1 MPDMEGEESQGD
13 SPRQDGHRQRSRLP
27 SGSART
33 ADDYLETLRELLE
46 PISKAVGSRSEIV
59 LHDFRQP
66 EHSIVAIAG
75 DVTGRRPGGSVTQI
89 GLAIIRA
96 GDDAQDEYHYTT
108 QAPNGR
114 ILKSSTVPLRDA
126 DGHVFGALCVN
137 VDVTEMWMMS
147 RAIEEMIGADT
158 QAPQPVTFVD
168 DIDRVIGEVLQEE
181 TEMLGR
187 PLTGLAKPERLQ
199 LLKALDYRGV
209 FSLQRSVPQVAQHL
223 SLSRATLYNDLREMR
238 RNNDASPP
246 GGDDATTSP

>member
-1 MPDMEGEESQGD
+1 MEHDRSRGD
-13 SPRQDGHRQRSRLP
+13 SLGQGRRHQRSGP

-33 ADDYLETLRELLE
+33 ADDYLETLLELLE
-46 PISKAVGSRSEIV
+46 PMSKVFGSRSEVV

-75 DVTGRRPGGSVTQI
+75 DITGRRPGGSVTQI
-89 GLAIIRA
+89 GLSIIRA
-96 GDDAQDEYHYTT
+96 GDDAADEYHYTT

-114 ILKSSTVPLRDA
+114 ILKSSTAPLRDA

-137 VDVTEMWMMS
+137 INVTEMWMMS
-147 RAIEEMIGADT
+147 RAFQEMIGDDT
-158 QAPQPVTFVD
+158 IQAPQAVTFVD
-168 DIDRVIGEVLQEE
+168 DIDRVIGEVLEEE

-199 LLKALDYRGV
+199 LLKALDHRGV

-223 SLSRATLYNDLREMR
+223 GLSRATLYNDLREMR
-238 RNNDASPP
+238 RDNDTSSP
-246 GGDDATTSP
+246 GATTPPRDTR